1 MLQEFNISIDALH
14 GEDYA
19 VRDILEPYV
28 ASLQALMI
36 HRELR
41 IRSPSADKMGGLTWP
56 YGPAHSP
63 CLKSPLFRSDYINYL
78 LFMDPGAPL
87 LWSPYNFPANWRVK
101 DNAECL
107 LTIFP
112 VQASIFHSY
121 IISQPKD
128 LEDVT
133 ATWQLYLDRLTDW
146 YPEEYQAGSNAQ
158 PLACQAVSNKDIK
171 MVNPFAD
178 TGTHRQH
185 IAHYVQYHKLITT
198 LEDKLDSPS
207 DLHHRGPQRPTPTRT
222 TRGRQDTSRNFRDS
236 CSILPIPFALHQ
248 AARLQPTPAFLPSP
262 HPVQDADVEEA
273 MQCYQFK
280 CLPQSEDQP
289 STLPSVH
296 PSSVFL
302 VGRGNLDLHF
312 TDRPYM

>member
-14 GEDYA
+14 SEDYA

-63 CLKSPLFRSDYINYL
+63 CLKSPLFSSDYINYL
-78 LFMDPGAPL
+78 MFMDPGAPL

-101 DNAECL
+101 ENASL
-107 LTIFP
+107 LQI
-112 VQASIFHSY
+112 QASIFHSY
-121 IISQPKD
+121 IISQPED

-133 ATWQLYLDRLTDW
+133 ANVAAVLGQADR
-146 YPEEYQAGSNAQ
+146 
-158 PLACQAVSNKDIK
+158 
-171 MVNPFAD
+171 
-178 TGTHRQH
+178 
-185 IAHYVQYHKLITT
+185 LITT

-262 HPVQDADVEEA
+262 HPVQDAEVEEA

-312 TDRPYM
+312 TDRPYT